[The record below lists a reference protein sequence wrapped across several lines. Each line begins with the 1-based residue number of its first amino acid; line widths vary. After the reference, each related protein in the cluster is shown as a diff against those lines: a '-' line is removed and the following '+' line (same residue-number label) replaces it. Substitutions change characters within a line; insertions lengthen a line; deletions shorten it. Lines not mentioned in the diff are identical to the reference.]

1 MKPMLLLLITIA
13 SLFAANNPPSVVIVA
28 PAAGATFKWNTP
40 IRYEIQVSDKED
52 GDSRYDEINTK
63 EVLMEVRYLN
73 DSSQLSGL
81 QGKRIPLQ
89 AMMASNCMNCHAF
102 DARLIGPSF
111 KEISEVYRDDTLKVA
126 QLVQHVREGSR
137 GVWGDVVMPTHP
149 ELSMSET
156 EEMVR
161 WILEYATDST
171 VSYFTGTTGVVRLPK
186 PSSATDRGFL
196 FMTASYRDHNLAV
209 GEDSLLLPVAD

>member
-1 MKPMLLLLITIA
+1 MKSVLLLLITIA
-13 SLFAANNPPSVVIVA
+13 SLFAGNNPPSVVIVA
-28 PAAGATFKWNTP
+28 PAAGTTFKWNTP

-52 GDSRYDEINTK
+52 GDSRYDEINAK
-63 EVLMEVRYLN
+63 EVLMEARYLTDTTQISEWPN
-73 DSSQLSGL
+73 
-81 QGKRIPLQ
+81 KRRPLQ

-102 DARLIGPSF
+102 DSKLIGPSF
-111 KEISEVYRDDTLKVA
+111 KEISEMYRSDTTKMS
-126 QLVQHVREGSR
+126 QLVKHVREGSR

-161 WILEYATDST
+161 WILEYAKDST
-171 VSYFTGTTGVVRLPK
+171 VTYFTGTTGVVRLPK
-186 PSSATDRGFL
+186 PLSATDRGFL

-209 GEDSLLLPVAD
+209 GEDSLLLPISD